1 MGFLIDCFRVRPV
14 NPIGIEDMRVNEIVA
29 IAPFGAAASRL
40 DGAERADASAAAPQG
55 RQP

>member
-1 MGFLIDCFRVRPV
+1 M